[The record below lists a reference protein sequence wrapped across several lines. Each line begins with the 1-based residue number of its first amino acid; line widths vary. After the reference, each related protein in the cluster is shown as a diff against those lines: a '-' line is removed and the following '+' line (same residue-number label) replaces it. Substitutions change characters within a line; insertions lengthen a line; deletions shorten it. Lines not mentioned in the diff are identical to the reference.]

1 MQYRRIR
8 CTVLRD
14 ARAAIGMCAP
24 ASLVV
29 RSRLRASG
37 YDHLAPRADLKES
50 KGKRAIHTLTLGD
63 SSQVDMLGPRPTLAN
78 FVQAWHAAGQPW
90 DSLDEIE
97 SGGGGLASQRNQ
109 TRVLSD
115 GSEAARTCGRRL
127 GGLGGRISTA
137 TGGRVDLVQSNP
149 REEPPEPQ
157 SVWILEVVFQERL
170 KARVRAWRRRRR
182 QIASRTE
189 QTPCPRPS
197 RHAPAPAR
205 ILSQASYSP
214 ACGPR
219 SPIDQRPWTGGIR
232 PDRLD
237 STPWRAPRNQVAVLR
252 AAICTG
258 RAGCLTGAGSRSR
271 SQRRTSIAPW
281 TNRLA

>member
-8 CTVLRD
+8 CPVLRD
-14 ARAAIGMCAP
+14 ATAGIGMCAL
-24 ASLVV
+24 ASLLV
-29 RSRLRASG
+29 RSRLWAPS
-37 YDHLAPRADLKES
+37 YDPLAPRAALKEA
-50 KGKRAIHTLTLGD
+50 KGKPAIHTLTLGD
-63 SSQVDMLGPRPTLAN
+63 SPQVDMLGPRPTLAN

-97 SGGGGLASQRNQ
+97 SSGGGLASQRNQ
-109 TRVLSD
+109 TRVPSD
-115 GSEAARTCGRRL
+115 GSEVARACGRRL
-127 GGLGGRISTA
+127 GGLGGRISTD
-137 TGGRVDLVQSNP
+137 TGDRVDLVQSKP

-157 SVWILEVVFQERL
+157 SVRILEVLFQERL
-170 KARVRAWRRRRR
+170 KARVRAWCRRR
-182 QIASRTE
+182 QIASRTD
-189 QTPCPRPS
+189 QTQCPRPS

-205 ILSQASYSP
+205 IRSQACYSP

-219 SPIDQRPWTGGIR
+219 SPIGQRPWTGGIR

-237 STPWRAPRNQVAVLR
+237 SPPRRATRNRVAVLR
-252 AAICTG
+252 TAICTG
-258 RAGCLTGAGSRSR
+258 RAGRLTGAGSRSR